1 VLGGRDYWGQND
13 VCAREVEAP
22 RQCVASVRPAT
33 GRAHGV
39 AVLRSCLCSRGAHQV
54 RWGRRGAANLAAQ
67 VAGRCVA
74 NTSPR
79 PRDESVA
86 ADVRGRLPEMH
97 VVTCVRAA
105 SGYGVPSARGGG
117 RLDSM
122 AGAGSARRSEQR
134 ACLGPRLAML
144 EINVTPRVG

>member
-1 VLGGRDYWGQND
+1 MCSGEGIAGDKKRVRERGRGVANALLL
-13 VCAREVEAP
+13 CAL
-22 RQCVASVRPAT
+22 PA